1 MSASDHIGMQFKIS
15 PAQQKALETWLTDY
29 NSEELGF
36 THNYETSA
44 PTISVHNLGRAA
56 LNVGHA
62 ADLTEIANEEY
73 KQRGA
78 AATVRG
84 LFKVSDKISD
94 QHALSQA
101 AGVMVGGRWKELW
114 QE

>member
-1 MSASDHIGMQFKIS
+1 MQFKIS

-29 NSEELGF
+29 DPEELGF

-62 ADLTEIANEEY
+62 ANLTEIANEEY

-78 AATVRG
+78 AATVKG
-84 LFKVSDKISD
+84 LFKLSDKIRD

-101 AGVMVGGRWKELW
+101 AGAMVGGRWKELW